1 MECKKKRSW
10 HVPWKMVKLHWGVCI
25 SLHICLVLLDFGDDS
40 LGLLGSLWLIRCLE
54 SGWCLGVF
62 MCIIPSLKQEL
73 LKLGT
78 FWGLHS
84 WMGGLLLGLW
94 QVCWPRCR
102 FGSFF
107 QPQRVM
113 IWPQLWWQKFLMMQ
127 WRLVLRIRGW
137 SAPQQPVV
145 QRLILEMTQ
154 LLLVAASAVD
164 SSTVLSSSLQISG
177 VMHSTVNG
185 CKRLKAM

>member
-84 WMGGLLLGLW
+84 RMGRLLVGLW
-94 QVCWPRCR
+94 GVCWPRCR

-113 IWPQLWWQKFLMMQ
+113 IGPQLWWQKFCMMQ
-127 WRLVLRIRGW
+127 WRLVLRIQGL
-137 SAPQQPVV
+137 SASQQPVV
-145 QRLILEMTQ
+145 QRLILENTQ

-164 SSTVLSSSLQISG
+164 SSTVLSSSLQISC
-177 VMHSTVNG
+177 VCHVHAQYSSW
-185 CKRLKAM
+185 L

>member
-1 MECKKKRSW
+1 MKKISDGRWKKRSW
-10 HVPWKMVKLHWGVCI
+10 LVPWKMLKWYWGVCI

-84 WMGGLLLGLW
+84 RMGRLLVGLW
-94 QVCWPRCR
+94 GVCWPRYR

-113 IWPQLWWQKFLMMQ
+113 IGPQLWWQKFCMMQ
-127 WRLVLRIRGW
+127 WRLVLRIQGL
-137 SAPQQPVV
+137 SASQQPVV

-164 SSTVLSSSLQISG
+164 SSTVLSSSLQILG
-177 VMHSTVNG
+177 VCHVYAQYS
-185 CKRLKAM
+185 

>member
-1 MECKKKRSW
+1 
-10 HVPWKMVKLHWGVCI
+10 MVKLHWGMCI

-40 LGLLGSLWLIRCLE
+40 WGLPGSPWLMWCLE
-54 SGWCLGVF
+54 SGWCLAIFVY
-62 MCIIPSLKQEL
+62 IIPSLTQEL
-73 LKLGT
+73 LRFWT

-84 WMGGLLLGLW
+84 RMGGLLLSLW
-94 QVCWPRCR
+94 GVCWPRCR
-102 FGSFF
+102 FGRFF

-113 IWPQLWWQKFLMMQ
+113 VGPQLWWQKFLMMQ
-127 WRLVLRIRGW
+127 WRLVLRIRGL

-164 SSTVLSSSLQISG
+164 SSTVLSSSLQILG
-177 VMHSTVNG
+177 VCHVYAQYS
-185 CKRLKAM
+185 